1 MYTLKTSKLS
11 DISEHTN
18 EVKTQQL
25 CLPRITSIETAADLD
40 EMRREEIKEE
50 P

>member
-1 MYTLKTSKLS
+1 MYTMKTSKLS

-18 EVKTQQL
+18 EEKQDQL
-25 CLPRITSIETAADLD
+25 FLPRITSIETAADLD